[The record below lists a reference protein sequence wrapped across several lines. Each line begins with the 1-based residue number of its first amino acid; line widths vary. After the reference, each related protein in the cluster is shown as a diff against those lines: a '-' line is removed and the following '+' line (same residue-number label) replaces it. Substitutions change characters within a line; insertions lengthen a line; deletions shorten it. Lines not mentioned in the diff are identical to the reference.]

1 MPTTPPGSTPEA
13 IAVCMGGVDERS
25 PDGSRLSSRETSM
38 INAVFLGLAI
48 FAAVYWLVAFA
59 SVVLSRCPRPSTP
72 EIAPPVTIL
81 KPLRG
86 NDGQLY
92 QNLRSFCIQDYRCF
106 EIVFGVRHLHD
117 PAVAVVERLRREFPG
132 LELKLVADSRTIGT
146 NLKVSNLAN
155 LVRHAKHDTLIV
167 ADSDMRVGPG
177 YVRAVTWPLEDR
189 RVGLVTCLYR
199 GVPTSGLASQL
210 GAMFINEWFLP
221 AALIGTH
228 LERLR
233 HAFGATIAFRR
244 DTLGSIGGFE
254 AIADQ
259 LADDY
264 MLGWLVSGRGLRV
277 VLVPYVV
284 ENVVTERNLRT
295 LFLHELRWA
304 RTFRTLRPLAYFCS
318 LLTYGIPLS
327 VLWLAASKGSGPACI
342 ALALH
347 TALRAIGRLV
357 LYRSLGQPLPWSA
370 TWLVPVRDVG
380 SFLVGVL
387 SFLGRTVRWNDE
399 AFRVHRGGRLERLVE
414 TGNQRRHARS
424 TETPPAASRWEESA

>member
-1 MPTTPPGSTPEA
+1 MKAS
-13 IAVCMGGVDERS
+13 MVDF
-25 PDGSRLSSRETSM
+25 
-38 INAVFLGLAI
+38 AFLGLVI
-48 FAAVYWLVAFA
+48 LAAVYWLAAFA
-59 SVVLSRCPRPSTP
+59 SVVRYRRRRPS
-72 EIAPPVTIL
+72 ASDVASPVTIL

-92 QNLRSFCIQDYRCF
+92 ENLRSFCLQDYRSF
-106 EIVFGVRHLHD
+106 EILFGVRHLHD
-117 PAVAVVERLRREFPG
+117 PAVAVVERLSHEFPG

-177 YVRAVTWPLEDR
+177 YVRSVVGPLEDR

-199 GVPTSGLASQL
+199 GVAPYGVASHL

-221 AALIGTH
+221 AALVGTYV
-228 LERLR
+228 EPLR

-254 AIADQ
+254 AVADQ

-264 MLGWLVSGRGLRV
+264 MLGRLVSERGLRV

-284 ENVVTERNLRT
+284 ENVVTERNLQT
-295 LFLHELRWA
+295 LILHELRWA
-304 RTFRTLRPLAYFCS
+304 RTFRTLRPVAYFCS
-318 LLTYGIPLS
+318 LFTYGIPLS
-327 VLWLAASKGSGPACI
+327 VLWLAASRGSGAAWI
-342 ALALH
+342 ALGVH
-347 TALRAIGRLV
+347 IGLRAVGRLV
-357 LYRSLGQPLPWSA
+357 LYRSLGQPLPWFDA
-370 TWLVPVRDVG
+370 WLVPIRDVV
-380 SFLVGVL
+380 SFVVGIL

-399 AFRVHRGGRLERLVE
+399 AFRVRRGGRLERRVE
-414 TGNQRRHARS
+414 TGDQGSRAGS
-424 TETPPAASRWEESA
+424 AEAPPTASQWEESA

>member
-1 MPTTPPGSTPEA
+1 MKAS
-13 IAVCMGGVDERS
+13 MVDF
-25 PDGSRLSSRETSM
+25 
-38 INAVFLGLAI
+38 AFLGLVI
-48 FAAVYWLVAFA
+48 LAAVYWLAAFA
-59 SVVLSRCPRPSTP
+59 SVVLYRRSRPS
-72 EIAPPVTIL
+72 ASDVASPVTIL

-92 QNLRSFCIQDYRCF
+92 ENLRSFCLQDYRSF
-106 EIVFGVRHLHD
+106 EILFGVRHLHD
-117 PAVAVVERLRREFPG
+117 PAVAIVERLSHEFPG

-177 YVRAVTWPLEDR
+177 YVRSVVGPLEDR

-199 GVPTSGLASQL
+199 GVAPYGVASHL

-221 AALIGTH
+221 AALVGTYV
-228 LERLR
+228 EPLR

-254 AIADQ
+254 AVADQ

-264 MLGWLVSGRGLRV
+264 MLGWLVSERGLRV

-284 ENVVTERNLRT
+284 ENVVTERNLQT
-295 LFLHELRWA
+295 LILHELRWA
-304 RTFRTLRPLAYFCS
+304 RTFRTLRPVAYFCS
-318 LLTYGIPLS
+318 LFTYGIPLS
-327 VLWLAASKGSGPACI
+327 VLWLAASRGCGAAWI
-342 ALALH
+342 ALGVH
-347 TALRAIGRLV
+347 IGLRAVGRLV
-357 LYRSLGQPLPWSA
+357 LYRSLGQPLPWFD
-370 TWLVPVRDVG
+370 TWLVPVRDVV
-380 SFLVGVL
+380 SFVVGIL

-399 AFRVHRGGRLERLVE
+399 AFRVRRGGRLERRVE
-414 TGNQRRHARS
+414 TGDQRSRAGS
-424 TETPPAASRWEESA
+424 AEAPPTASQWEESA